1 MGEPEVPAENVP
13 AKKHADDGEGHGVI
27 RTFQAR
33 ARQFVTAL
41 LKEDLTPGRAAAAV
55 FLGLFIGIVPIY
67 GFQLLAAVGVAFL
80 FKLNKPLTVAGTFI
94 NNALL
99 RPLIIVCAVELG
111 YLLRSGSFRPFHLS
125 ALTGPHVKEEILAFV
140 LGSIV
145 LGVLVGGAGAA
156 IAAVVVQV
164 RAPANPGLRN
174 GPSGGQSMTVRFM
187 RLVGGVVVGHPGL
200 VTAASLIV
208 TLLLYANIHNLR
220 TGTDLTDLFGN
231 RDPQWRAASQIGKEL
246 GYGNQL
252 FVLIEAPNAGTSG
265 GAGSTGQMEELADR
279 LTADMLT
286 SGLFLHARCG
296 LQDEELLNMV
306 RFFTWNFPSF
316 ALPGQAEDLKRQ
328 LNPQQIHQ
336 SVRRAATELVTPFS
350 SLGTNYFVA
359 DPLGLME
366 VEARNGRGFSQFA
379 NFDLNWGSG
388 NRFFSKD
395 HKALLIIAEPRQSAM
410 DYKFAEQVVHWT
422 RDRIQDDIKKMN
434 ADPDFRDT
442 GVHALAAG
450 AYVYAEQEHQFIE
463 TNIRRIS
470 LISIIGNLLL
480 CLLIYPRIPLLLL
493 SLLPAGL
500 GILWTTGIASFYPG
514 EVNLISL
521 SFIAIL
527 AGLGDDQVVHFFNRV
542 PQEWAKGGTLNDAV
556 LRTFETTGLSVVFCI
571 VTAAT
576 ATAALATS
584 SFKAL
589 AEFGFILTVGM
600 FMMMF
605 HTLLTVPALMGLWW
619 RVSKPRAPRTITFR
633 ILPWIARKTVDS
645 VGRHPRMVVGLG
657 SGMFLLSLAFLP
669 AIKLGGHFEIAGADN
684 PAVVAQ
690 NRLSARFGIEG
701 SPNILLIS
709 GGEQEV
715 LGRAEKLT
723 AGLEA
728 YQQRGVIKSIFSP
741 TALLPSAQ
749 TQTERA
755 RSLAGVNL
763 AASAHALEDS
773 LRENGFRTEP
783 IQPFIDR
790 LRMLGQGSG
799 QDQVND
805 PVTLETAAKFLPP
818 GLLDNSIRKM
828 ANGSYVAAI
837 AFYGTDPDA
846 VEVVPENVIA
856 SWRNQFGPFVEFSFD
871 KMNRDMQNQ
880 VLHDSRRALVWTAA
894 GILLIVYLSFRN
906 LRVSL
911 IVLIPIVFGIVVTF
925 GLLLLVRHRFSFMS
939 ITAIPLIIGIGIDN
953 GIHLVRRYL
962 ESRQLKGIQ
971 LENDGIGILAIAK
984 ASGAAIIQSN
994 LTTIVGFGA
1003 LMASSFA
1010 PLAEMGLVTSLGVA
1024 LALAGGLLLI
1034 PAVILLG
1041 EQHRV
1046 KTSAATNAVTN
1057 NTSAG

>member
-1 MGEPEVPAENVP
+1 M
-13 AKKHADDGEGHGVI
+13 
-27 RTFQAR
+27 
-33 ARQFVTAL
+33 
-41 LKEDLTPGRAAAAV
+41 
-55 FLGLFIGIVPIY
+55 
-67 GFQLLAAVGVAFL
+67 
-80 FKLNKPLTVAGTFI
+80 
-94 NNALL
+94 
-99 RPLIIVCAVELG
+99 
-111 YLLRSGSFRPFHLS
+111 
-125 ALTGPHVKEEILAFV
+125 
-140 LGSIV
+140 
-145 LGVLVGGAGAA
+145 
-156 IAAVVVQV
+156 
-164 RAPANPGLRN
+164 
-174 GPSGGQSMTVRFM
+174 MVRFM
-187 RLVGGVVVGHPGL
+187 RMVGRVVVGHPGL
-200 VTAASLIV
+200 VTALSLVV
-208 TLLLYANIHNLR
+208 TLLLYANIHKLR

-252 FVLIEAPNAGTSG
+252 FVLIEAPNGGTSE
-265 GAGSTGQMEELADR
+265 GADSTGQMEEIADR

-316 ALPGQAEDLKRQ
+316 ALPGQTEDLKRR
-328 LNPQQIHQ
+328 LDPQQIHQ
-336 SVRRAATELVTPFS
+336 TVRRAATELVTPFS
-350 SLGTNYFVA
+350 SLGTNYFVT

-366 VEARNGRGFSQFA
+366 VEARSGSGFSQFA

-395 HKALLIIAEPRQSAM
+395 HKALLIIAEPRESAM

-422 RDRIQDDIKKMN
+422 RDHIRSTT
-434 ADPDFRDT
+434 AATDFRDS
-442 GVHALAAG
+442 GVQALAAG

-500 GILWTTGIASFYPG
+500 GILWTTGVASFYPG

-576 ATAALATS
+576 ATASLAAS

-605 HTLLTVPALMGLWW
+605 HTLLTVPALMELWW
-619 RVSKPRAPRTITFR
+619 RFSTPRAPETITFR
-633 ILPWIARKTVDS
+633 ILPWIARKVVEF
-645 VGRHPRMVVGLG
+645 VGRHARLVVGLG

-669 AIKLGGHFEIAGADN
+669 TIKLGGHFDIAGADN
-684 PAVVAQ
+684 PAVAAQ

-701 SPNILLIS
+701 SPNVLLIS
-709 GGEQEV
+709 GSEQEV

-749 TQTERA
+749 TQNERA
-755 RSLAGVNL
+755 SSLAGINL
-763 AASAHALEDS
+763 AASAGALEDS

-783 IQPFIDR
+783 IQPFIER
-790 LRMLGQGSG
+790 LRKLGQG
-799 QDQVND
+799 QAND
-805 PVTLETAAKFLPP
+805 PITLETAAKFLPP

-828 ANGSYVAAI
+828 ADGSYVAAI

-846 VEVVPENVIA
+846 VEVVPESVIS

-894 GILLIVYLSFRN
+894 GILLIVYLTFRN

-925 GLLLLVRHRFSFMS
+925 GLLLLAGHRFSFMS

-953 GIHLVRRYL
+953 GIHLMRRYL
-962 ESRQLKGIQ
+962 ESRPLDSRH
-971 LENDGIGILAIAK
+971 LDYDSNGILAIAK
-984 ASGAAIIQSN
+984 ASGAALIQSN
-994 LTTIVGFGA
+994 LTTIIGFGA

-1041 EQHRV
+1041 EQRRSATGEARD
-1046 KTSAATNAVTN
+1046 TSR
-1057 NTSAG
+1057 